1 MYYGQ
6 TNKKIRSFFKALRK
20 AANDEGGAI
29 GYIEEFDAIGG
40 ARSGMNTGS
49 MREGIVGVVNELL
62 VQMQSFDLPMGRQK
76 FTASMID
83 WINKFLPENR
93 QRPRPRIKTSNVL
106 IIASTNRA
114 ADLDPALLRPGRFD
128 RIIGFNLPP
137 RTDRLAIAEYYLARK
152 AHAADVTAE
161 LIADLTAGYTPVR
174 IEKLLDEGLIIALR
188 HRRTAMAV
196 SDVLSAQLVT
206 EVGVAHEMGYHPDE
220 RRRIAIHEAGHAL
233 TAVLTRRDVKVASI
247 LRRSAALGL
256 VSHGDAEERFLKTP
270 SDARDLIA
278 VALAG
283 RAAEIQEY
291 GEASSGISS
300 DLAAATNIAA
310 QLVGQLGNGP
320 GLMSLEAAAMPTAAN
335 LVAKVLADESSREAS
350 EAFLT
355 EGAERAALMV
365 DKYRTALH
373 EIADGLCANDE
384 LNGDA
389 VREIVARYTDIS
401 ERRGPVRILENR
413 KVLD

>member
-1 MYYGQ
+1 
-6 TNKKIRSFFKALRK
+6 
-20 AANDEGGAI
+20 
-29 GYIEEFDAIGG
+29 
-40 ARSGMNTGS
+40 
-49 MREGIVGVVNELL
+49 
-62 VQMQSFDLPMGRQK
+62 
-76 FTASMID
+76 
-83 WINKFLPENR
+83 
-93 QRPRPRIKTSNVL
+93 
-106 IIASTNRA
+106 
-114 ADLDPALLRPGRFD
+114 
-128 RIIGFNLPP
+128 
-137 RTDRLAIAEYYLARK
+137 
-152 AHAADVTAE
+152 
-161 LIADLTAGYTPVR
+161 
-174 IEKLLDEGLIIALR
+174 
-188 HRRTAMAV
+188 
-196 SDVLSAQLVT
+196 
-206 EVGVAHEMGYHPDE
+206 
-220 RRRIAIHEAGHAL
+220 
-233 TAVLTRRDVKVASI
+233 
-247 LRRSAALGL
+247 